1 MKPTKT
7 KAQIRAELD
16 AQMGSFLS
24 DGGAIQQHIRGESG
38 RQANEPLHP
47 TIERNPQGRTP
58 VLDEIKAIEARRGAK
73 PVIPKRNKNGNQKTL
88 IVDDFGEPLRWV

>member
-16 AQMGSFLS
+16 AQMGNFLS
-24 DGGAIQQHIRGESG
+24 DGGAIQQHVRGESG

-47 TIERNPQGRTP
+47 TIERNPQERTP
-58 VLDEIKAIEARRGAK
+58 VLDEIKAIEARRHSK
-73 PVIPKRNKNGNQKTL
+73 SMPLKRNKNGPQKTL
-88 IVDDFGEPLRWV
+88 IMDDFGEPLRWV

>member
-16 AQMGSFLS
+16 AQMGNFLS
-24 DGGAIQQHIRGESG
+24 DGGAIQQHVRGESG

-47 TIERNPQGRTP
+47 TIERNPQERTP
-58 VLDEIKAIEARRGAK
+58 VLDEIKAIEARRNQK
-73 PVIPKRNKNGNQKTL
+73 VIPPKRNNGHQKTL
-88 IVDDFGEPLRWV
+88 IMDDFGEPLRWV

>member
-7 KAQIRAELD
+7 KAQIRAEMD

-24 DGGAIQQHIRGESG
+24 DGGAIKQHVRGESG

-58 VLDEIKAIEARRGAK
+58 VLDEIKAIEARRGHK
-73 PVIPKRNKNGNQKTL
+73 SIPPKRNSGHQKTL
-88 IVDDFGEPLRWV
+88 IMDDFGEPLRWV

>member
-1 MKPTKT
+1 MKATKT

-16 AQMGSFLS
+16 SQMGNFLA

-58 VLDEIKAIEARRGAK
+58 LTDEIKAIEARRNSK
-73 PVIPKRNKNGNQKTL
+73 PTQPKRNNSGHQKTL
-88 IVDDFGEPLRWV
+88 IMDDFGEPLRWV